1 MPDSNVTNAERDLAV
16 RTMMGEAQGQGDAGL
31 AAVGHVIMNR
41 VTSGKYGGDNV
52 ADVVLAKN
60 QFEPWSTRKQELLS
74 YSPSDPKY
82 QRAQAIFDQIV
93 SGEMPDITDGSTH
106 FLNAKVVRERG
117 NYGGALPKWT
127 AGGGQDIG
135 DHTFYKPDG
144 AVRRKPPTITP
155 TGGKAPDAAGASWDD
170 VLGDAAKNALAG
182 ASVTLKPSDGAS
194 ADDLWNEITK
204 GAERNVSKT
213 APPPGAGDPPPAA
226 KPTGPVGTA
235 GDAAGQAFING
246 VPVLGPAVMGGV
258 DRAAALIRSY
268 RDGTPY
274 ADELA
279 KVQAFGKA
287 TSDAYPMTST
297 AAGLAGGVASMIP
310 VGATALGA
318 RALGITGENLLARGV
333 AGGVSGGLLGT
344 ADAGVRGEN
353 VGVGGGVGAVL
364 GGAGP
369 AVGKV
374 VGAGTGALVNKLGEY
389 MTPAAPG
396 VSGSAGKVLSGLI
409 AADGPEAVQ
418 NRLMALGSQGM
429 LAEAGPSLEGATA
442 GLIPKPGEAKTIL
455 VNAVRDRAAGA
466 NARLNEDVRAAI
478 GPAEDPVKVTA
489 EILALRKAQDEK
501 NYRGALA
508 NAPDVDVSGLVK
520 AIDGMLKTAEGSQ
533 KTALATLR
541 SRLVK
546 GEAEA
551 AVPGGPTGL
560 LDASGQPIIGAGKP
574 ATPVKL
580 QTNAEN
586 LHNIKGEL
594 DAVIN
599 HGAPG
604 LGVEGAAVARMQ
616 GALKKARGELN
627 AILQDQVPGYAE
639 ANKASAALAK
649 RAEAVETGTSVLGS
663 GKTTPTPEA
672 LSETLNAMS
681 PGERIALAKGT
692 RGEIERLL
700 GVKVNDLT
708 ALKQALQG
716 EGGWNTA
723 KLGAIFGTDETG
735 RLVGAVAREAA
746 FADTTNKLLQNSQTA
761 NRLGGAD
768 FIKDKTG
775 VGADLRGS
783 TVAGN
788 IIHYGKKFTVDP
800 VLNLLTKTDN
810 TRRDAEIAR
819 VLSARGA
826 ERDTLVNALM
836 NRGASLEKT
845 NRLAEF
851 LASRADRGSNLLVQ
865 GTAPAYARSR

>member
-1 MPDSNVTNAERDLAV
+1 MPDSDVSNADRDLAV

-41 VTSGKYGGDNV
+41 AASGKYGGNNV
-52 ADVVLAKN
+52 ADVVLAPN
-60 QFEPWSTRKQELLS
+60 QFEPWTTRKQELLS
-74 YSPSDPKY
+74 YSPKDPKY

-135 DHTFYKPDG
+135 DHTFYKPNG
-144 AVRRKPPTITP
+144 AVRRQPPTITA

-170 VLGDAAKNALAG
+170 VLGDAAKNAPTG
-182 ASVTLKPSDGAS
+182 TSVTLKPQGGAT

-204 GAERNVSKT
+204 NAERNVPKAGAAPAT
-213 APPPGAGDPPPAA
+213 ADATKPVAPA
-226 KPTGPVGTA
+226 GPVGTV

-246 VPVLGPAVMGGV
+246 IPVLGPAVMGGV
-258 DRAAALIRSY
+258 DRAAAAIRSY

-287 TSDAYPMTST
+287 TGDAYPVTST
-297 AAGLAGGVASMIP
+297 AAGLAGGVASMMP

-318 RALGITGENLLARGV
+318 RALGITGENLLTRGV
-333 AGGVSGGLLGT
+333 AGGLTGGLVGA

-353 VGVGGGVGAVL
+353 VGASGGMGAVL

-374 VGAGTGALVNKLGEY
+374 VGAGAGAVVNKLGEY
-389 MTPAAPG
+389 LTPAAPG
-396 VSGSAGKVLSGLI
+396 VSGPAGKLLSNMV
-409 AADGPEAVQ
+409 AADGADAVR
-418 NRLMALGSQGM
+418 NRLMALGGHGM
-429 LAEAGPSLEGATA
+429 LAEAGPSLEGAAA
-442 GLIPKPGEAKTIL
+442 GLIPKPGEAKSIL
-455 VNAVRDRAAGA
+455 TNAVRERAAGA
-466 NARLNEDVRAAI
+466 NARLNEDVRGAI
-478 GPAEDPVKVTA
+478 GPAEDPVRVTA
-489 EILALRKAQDEK
+489 EILALRKAQDAK
-501 NYRGALA
+501 NYTSALT
-508 NAPDVDVSGLVK
+508 NAPDVDVSGLVQT
-520 AIDGMLKTAEGSQ
+520 IDGMLKTAEGGQ
-533 KTALATLR
+533 KTALTTLR
-541 SRLVK
+541 GRLVK
-546 GEAEA
+546 GEAKA
-551 AVPGGPTGL
+551 AVPGSPTGL
-560 LDASGQPIIGAGKP
+560 LDASGQPIMGANTP
-574 ATPVKL
+574 ASPMKL
-580 QTNAEN
+580 QTSAEN

-604 LGVEGAAVARMQ
+604 LGVEQGAVARTQ
-616 GALKKARGELN
+616 GALKKTRGELN
-627 AILQDQVPGYAE
+627 AALEDQVPGYAE

-649 RAEAVETGTSVLGS
+649 RAEAVETGTGVLGS

-672 LSETLNAMS
+672 LSDTLNAMS

-735 RLVGAVAREAA
+735 RLVNAVAREAT

-761 NRLGGAD
+761 NRLGGAKL
-768 FIKDKTG
+768 IEDK
-775 VGADLRGS
+775 VGGGIDLKGS
-783 TVAGN
+783 TPTGLLLAG
-788 IIHYGKKFTVDP
+788 GKAALGKIGGV
-800 VLNLLTKTDN
+800 LTKTDN

-819 VLSARGA
+819 VLSARGP
-826 ERDTLVNALM
+826 ERDTLLNALT

-845 NRLAEF
+845 NRLAAF
-851 LASRADRGSNLLVQ
+851 LAQRSDRGSNLLIQ
-865 GTAPAYARSR
+865 GTTPAYARSR